1 MNKSPRKNKKKEKE
15 IDERKKK
22 VFFKKTEDRSQRV
35 NIQKGKIKKIEKE
48 RQMRKKGKREGG
60 GGDKEYH
67 PDKQWSPSVVST
79 E

>member
-60 GGDKEYH
+60 GG
-67 PDKQWSPSVVST
+67 
-79 E
+79 